1 MVEDTITEQVKSR
14 WFIDLDWYQQSNRSF
29 SALAQHC
36 LCPKCQERLK
46 EGEIS
51 PADLLTAIK
60 DCCSQTPD
68 FITDNLPI
76 LECIFRLF
84 LANGNQPLDLEE
96 LGEQLRKW
104 RGEGVYPTSPE
115 VLSRILESDQ
125 YYGLRQT
132 SS

>member
-1 MVEDTITEQVKSR
+1 MTEDTVTEQVGSR

-29 SALAQHC
+29 SALAQSC
-36 LCPKCQERLK
+36 LCPECRERLK

-51 PADLLTAIK
+51 PENLFTTIK

-68 FITDNLPI
+68 FIADNLPI
-76 LECIFRLF
+76 LERIFRLF
-84 LANGNQPLDLEE
+84 LANGNHPLDLEE

-104 RGEGVYPTSPE
+104 HSGIYPISTE
-115 VLSRILESDQ
+115 VLSRLLEGDQ

>member
-1 MVEDTITEQVKSR
+1 MVEDTITEQVRSR

-29 SALAQHC
+29 AALAQNC
-36 LCPKCQERLK
+36 LCPKCQKRLK

-51 PADLLTAIK
+51 PEDLVSTIK
-60 DCCSQTPD
+60 DCCSQNPD

-76 LECIFRLF
+76 LERIFRLF

-96 LGEQLRKW
+96 LGEQLRE
-104 RGEGVYPTSPE
+104 RHGGIYPISTK
-115 VLSRILESDQ
+115 VLFRLLGSDQ

>member
-1 MVEDTITEQVKSR
+1 MVEETITEQVRAR

-29 SALAQHC
+29 STLAQHC
-36 LCPKCQERLK
+36 LCPRCQERLK
-46 EGEIS
+46 EGDIS
-51 PADLLTAIK
+51 PADLLTVIK
-60 DCCSQTPD
+60 NCCSQTPD

-76 LECIFRLF
+76 LERIFRLF

-96 LGEQLRKW
+96 LGGQLRKW
-104 RGEGVYPTSPE
+104 HGGIYPISTE
-115 VLSRILESDQ
+115 VLSRLLGSDQ